1 MLLRWLFIFNT
12 VFFYAVRPSGSGN
25 EVLISGEVEDTEKI
39 KLLKEKISSNAESIP
54 VVLKRMKDCMTR
66 IDQLESHNGI
76 IHPAFKRKKP
86 S

>member
-1 MLLRWLFIFNT
+1 M
-12 VFFYAVRPSGSGN
+12 VFFYADRPSGSGN
-25 EVLISGEVEDTEKI
+25 EVLIAGEDEDTEKI

-54 VVLKRMKDCMTR
+54 VVLKRMKDCMAR
-66 IDQLESHNGI
+66 IDQLESQNG